1 LVNGRQ
7 SAKLERVVQVLYF
20 AALRD
25 LLGLTEEALELP
37 EEVRTVREF
46 VAHLQQVRPGLRGKM
61 ASVRVA
67 LDEAFAGDSDALNG
81 VQTIALIPPVAGG

>member
-1 LVNGRQ
+1 MGTRAYTLY
-7 SAKLERVVQVLYF
+7 VVQVLYF

-25 LLGLTEEALELP
+25 LLGLNEEALEVP
-37 EEVRTVREF
+37 ENVRTVHEF
-46 VAHLQQVRPGLRGKM
+46 VHYLQQVRPALHGKM

-67 LDEAFAGDSDALNG
+67 LDETFAADSELLSG

>member
-1 LVNGRQ
+1 
-7 SAKLERVVQVLYF
+7 VVQVLYF
-20 AALRD
+20 AALRE
-25 LLGLTEEALELP
+25 LLARDEEALELP

-46 VAHLQQVRPGLRGKM
+46 VLHLQQIRPALRGKM

-67 LDEAFAGDSDALNG
+67 LDEAFAADSDALDG

>member
-1 LVNGRQ
+1 
-7 SAKLERVVQVLYF
+7 VVQVLYF

-25 LLGLTEEALELP
+25 LLGLNEERLEIP
-37 EEVRTVREF
+37 ENVRTVREF
-46 VAHLQQVRPGLRGKM
+46 VQHLQQVRPALHGKM

-67 LDEAFAGDSDALNG
+67 LDEAFAGDSEVLAG

>member
-1 LVNGRQ
+1 LGLG
-7 SAKLERVVQVLYF
+7 SKLFAVVKVLYF

-25 LLGLTEEALELP
+25 LLGLNEEAVELP
-37 EEVRTVREF
+37 TEVRTVRDF
-46 VAHLQQVRPGLRGKM
+46 VLHLEQIRPNLRGKM

-67 LDEAFAGDSDALNG
+67 LDEVFAEQSELLNG